1 MHNTHDE
8 GVLLNEWAT
17 PIDCREPLGR
27 GEKLDDERLVFFSTS
42 SHGDGVRQQIEKVL
56 EQRSKTFNAILRQTP
71 TVEDALTLL
80 LDGVGDLVAMS
91 PENWLQHRS
100 DDISIIG
107 LLSRREPTWVLVS
120 DDKPEY
126 LVKNAKIICHH
137 PLLQRQMHRLRQDYD
152 LMTKDEIELGPRD
165 VESKEEIEQLE
176 SLRIDGV
183 IDGYVVKR
191 SQYNLLSGKTRRHT
205 LGLHKG
211 SPERSHFVPPPLN
224 GFTLLVGRK
233 GFPKQRVQ
241 HILDPSAEFA
251 YRIESALLES
261 IPLDLVDFTGI
272 HVEQR
277 GIGAILREAKKN
289 NDDWTMTAVINPEKK
304 VKDAG
309 TRVEMR
315 IETLSV
321 DGKVSACA
329 EQIGPLEKHRIAM
342 LNLLQEWGSML
353 TTLTSEHPATLRRV
367 RNMPDEFHEERPAMM
382 RIHSDESE

>member
-1 MHNTHDE
+1 ME
-8 GVLLNEWAT
+8 
-17 PIDCREPLGR
+17 
-27 GEKLDDERLVFFSTS
+27 DERLVFLSTS

-56 EQRSKTFNAILRQTP
+56 EQRSNTFNAVLRQAP
-71 TVEDALTLL
+71 TIDDAIALL
-80 LDGVGDLVAMS
+80 NDGVGDLVAMS
-91 PENWLQHRS
+91 PENWNLHQS
-100 DDISIIG
+100 DKLAIVG

-126 LVKNAKIICHH
+126 LIKHARIVCQH
-137 PLLQRQMHRLRQDYD
+137 PLIQRQMLRLRPD
-152 LMTKDEIELGPRD
+152 LNLLGKED
-165 VESKEEIEQLE
+165 VDVRLEFDSREEIERLE
-176 SLRIDGV
+176 ELRLDGE

-205 LGLHKG
+205 LGLQKG

-224 GFTLLVGRK
+224 GFTLIVGRV
-233 GFPKQRVQ
+233 GFPKQRVE

-261 IPLDLVDFTGI
+261 IPSDLVELTGI

-277 GIGAILREAKKN
+277 GIGTILREAKRN
-289 NDDWTMTAVINPEKK
+289 NDDWTMSAMIDTEKK
-304 VKDAG
+304 VRDSG

-329 EQIGPLEKHRIAM
+329 EQVGPLEKHRIAM
-342 LNLLQEWGSML
+342 VNLLQEWGSVL
-353 TTLTSEHPATLRRV
+353 TTLTSEHQATNRKI

>member
-1 MHNTHDE
+1 MS
-8 GVLLNEWAT
+8 
-17 PIDCREPLGR
+17 
-27 GEKLDDERLVFFSTS
+27 DERLVFLSTS

-56 EQRSKTFNAILRQTP
+56 EQRSKTFDAILRQAP
-71 TVEDALTLL
+71 AIEDAIALL
-80 LDGVGDLVAMS
+80 NDGHGDLVAMS
-91 PENWLQHRS
+91 PENWIEHQNDNLA
-100 DDISIIG
+100 IVG

-126 LVKNAKIICHH
+126 LIKNAHIVCHH
-137 PLLQRQMHRLRQDYD
+137 PLLQRQMLRLRQD
-152 LMTKDEIELGPRD
+152 LNLVTKQEVGLDEEYGSR
-165 VESKEEIEQLE
+165 EEIEHLEQL
-176 SLRIDGV
+176 RQDGT

-224 GFTLLVGRK
+224 GFTLIVGRV
-233 GFPKQRVQ
+233 GFPKQRIE

-261 IPLDLVDFTGI
+261 VPRDLVELTGI

-277 GIGAILREAKKN
+277 GVGTILREAKRN
-289 NDDWTMTAVINPEKK
+289 NDDWTMTAMIDTEKK
-304 VKDAG
+304 VRDAG

-329 EQIGPLEKHRIAM
+329 EQVGPIEKHRIAM
-342 LNLLQEWGSML
+342 VNLLQEWGGVL
-353 TTLTSEHPATLRRV
+353 TTLTSEHQATNRKM
-367 RNMPDEFHEERPAMM
+367 RNMPDEFHEDRPAMM

>member
-1 MHNTHDE
+1 MS
-8 GVLLNEWAT
+8 
-17 PIDCREPLGR
+17 
-27 GEKLDDERLVFFSTS
+27 DERLVFLSTS

-56 EQRSKTFNAILRQTP
+56 EQRSKTFDAILRQAP
-71 TVEDALTLL
+71 AIEDALALL
-80 LDGVGDLVAMS
+80 NEGVGDLVAMS
-91 PENWLQHRS
+91 PENWIEHEN
-100 DDISIIG
+100 DDVAIVG

-126 LVKNAKIICHH
+126 MIKNAHIVCHH
-137 PLLQRQMHRLRQDYD
+137 PLLQRQMLRLRQDLNLVTKQEVGLDEEYD
-152 LMTKDEIELGPRD
+152 SR
-165 VESKEEIEQLE
+165 EEIEHLE
-176 SLRIDGV
+176 KLRQDGT

-224 GFTLLVGRK
+224 GFTLIVGRV
-233 GFPKQRVQ
+233 GFPKQRIE

-261 IPLDLVDFTGI
+261 VPRDLVELTGI

-277 GIGAILREAKKN
+277 GIGTILREAKRN
-289 NDDWTMTAVINPEKK
+289 RDDWTMTAMIDTEKK
-304 VKDAG
+304 VRDAG

-329 EQIGPLEKHRIAM
+329 EQVGPIEKHRIAM
-342 LNLLQEWGSML
+342 VNLLQEWGDVL
-353 TTLTSEHPATLRRV
+353 TTLTSEHQATNRKM
-367 RNMPDEFHEERPAMM
+367 RNMPDEFHEDRPAMM

>member
-1 MHNTHDE
+1 ME
-8 GVLLNEWAT
+8 
-17 PIDCREPLGR
+17 
-27 GEKLDDERLVFFSTS
+27 DERLVFLSTS

-56 EQRSKTFNAILRQTP
+56 EQRSNTFNAILRQAP
-71 TVEDALTLL
+71 TIDDAIALL
-80 LDGVGDLVAMS
+80 NDGVGDLVAMS
-91 PENWLQHRS
+91 PENWNLHQN
-100 DDISIIG
+100 DNLAIVG

-126 LVKNAKIICHH
+126 LIKHARIVCQH
-137 PLLQRQMHRLRQDYD
+137 PLIKRQMLRLRQD
-152 LMTKDEIELGPRD
+152 LNLLEKED
-165 VESKEEIEQLE
+165 VDVRLEVDSREEIERLE
-176 SLRIDGV
+176 ELRLDGA

-205 LGLHKG
+205 LGLQKG

-224 GFTLLVGRK
+224 GFTLIVGRV
-233 GFPKQRVQ
+233 GFPKQRVE

-261 IPLDLVDFTGI
+261 IPSDLVELTGI

-277 GIGAILREAKKN
+277 GVGTILREAKRN
-289 NDDWTMTAVINPEKK
+289 NDDWTMSAMFDTEKK
-304 VKDAG
+304 VRESG

-329 EQIGPLEKHRIAM
+329 EQVGPIEKHRIAM
-342 LNLLQEWGSML
+342 VNLLQEWGSVL
-353 TTLTSEHPATLRRV
+353 TTLTSEHQATNRKI

>member
-1 MHNTHDE
+1 ME
-8 GVLLNEWAT
+8 
-17 PIDCREPLGR
+17 
-27 GEKLDDERLVFFSTS
+27 DERLVFLSTS

-56 EQRSKTFNAILRQTP
+56 EQRSNTFNAILRQAP
-71 TVEDALTLL
+71 TIEDAIALL
-80 LDGVGDLVAMS
+80 NDGVGDLVAMS
-91 PENWLQHRS
+91 PDNWSQHQS
-100 DDISIIG
+100 DNLAIVG

-126 LVKNAKIICHH
+126 LIKHARIVCQH
-137 PLLQRQMHRLRQDYD
+137 PLIQRQMLRLRQD
-152 LMTKDEIELGPRD
+152 LNLLVKGD
-165 VESKEEIEQLE
+165 VEVREEVDSREEIERLE
-176 SLRIDGV
+176 ELRLNGT

-205 LGLHKG
+205 LGLQKG

-224 GFTLLVGRK
+224 GFTLIVGRV
-233 GFPKQRVQ
+233 GFPKQRVE

-261 IPLDLVDFTGI
+261 IPSDLVELTGI

-277 GIGAILREAKKN
+277 GVGTILREAKRN
-289 NDDWTMTAVINPEKK
+289 NDDWTMSAMIDTEKK
-304 VKDAG
+304 VRESG

-329 EQIGPLEKHRIAM
+329 EQVGPIEKHRIAM
-342 LNLLQEWGSML
+342 VNLLQEWGSVL
-353 TTLTSEHPATLRRV
+353 TTLTSEHQATNRKI
-367 RNMPDEFHEERPAMM
+367 RNMPDEFHEDRPAMM

>member
-1 MHNTHDE
+1 M
-8 GVLLNEWAT
+8 
-17 PIDCREPLGR
+17 
-27 GEKLDDERLVFFSTS
+27 DDERLVFLSTS
-42 SHGDGVRQQIEKVL
+42 SHGDGVRQQVEKVL

-71 TVEDALTLL
+71 TIEDALSLL
-80 LDGVGDLVAMS
+80 ADGMGDLVAMS
-91 PENWLQHRS
+91 PENWLQHRN
-100 DDISIIG
+100 DNIAIVG

-126 LVKNAKIICHH
+126 LVKNARIICHH
-137 PLLQRQMHRLRQDYD
+137 PLLQRQMHRLRQDYEL
-152 LMTKDEIELGPRD
+152 LMKDQVELGEQEFDSR
-165 VESKEEIEQLE
+165 EEIEQME
-176 SLRIDGV
+176 SLRADGI

-191 SQYNLLSGKTRRHT
+191 SQYNLLSSKTRRHT

-211 SPERSHFVPPPLN
+211 SPERTHFVPPPLN
-224 GFTLLVGRK
+224 GFTLLVGRV
-233 GFPKQRVQ
+233 GFPKQRIE

-261 IPLDLVDFTGI
+261 IPSDLVDLTGI

-277 GIGAILREAKKN
+277 GIGTILREAKRNK
-289 NDDWTMTAVINPEKK
+289 DDWTMTAVINPEKK

-329 EQIGPLEKHRIAM
+329 EQVGPIEKHRVAM
-342 LNLLQEWGSML
+342 VNLLQEWGSML
-353 TTLTSEHPATLRRV
+353 TTLTSEHAATNRRV
-367 RNMPDEFHEERPAMM
+367 RDMPDEFHEERPAMM

>member
-1 MHNTHDE
+1 ME
-8 GVLLNEWAT
+8 
-17 PIDCREPLGR
+17 
-27 GEKLDDERLVFFSTS
+27 DERLVFLSTS

-56 EQRSKTFNAILRQTP
+56 EQRSNTFNAILRQAP
-71 TVEDALTLL
+71 TIEDAIALL
-80 LDGVGDLVAMS
+80 NDGVGDLVAMS
-91 PENWLQHRS
+91 PENWNQYLN
-100 DDISIIG
+100 DNLVIVG

-126 LVKNAKIICHH
+126 LIKHARVVCQH
-137 PLLQRQMHRLRQDYD
+137 PLIQRQMLRLRQD
-152 LMTKDEIELGPRD
+152 LNLLVKED
-165 VESKEEIEQLE
+165 VEVREEVDSREEIERLE
-176 SLRIDGV
+176 ELRLNAT

-205 LGLHKG
+205 LGLQKG

-224 GFTLLVGRK
+224 GFTLIVGRV
-233 GFPKQRVQ
+233 GFPKQRVE

-261 IPLDLVDFTGI
+261 IPSDLVELTGI

-277 GIGAILREAKKN
+277 GVGTILREAKRN
-289 NDDWTMTAVINPEKK
+289 NDDWTMSAMIDTEKK
-304 VKDAG
+304 VRESG

-329 EQIGPLEKHRIAM
+329 EQVGPIEKHRIAM
-342 LNLLQEWGSML
+342 VNLLQEWGSVL
-353 TTLTSEHPATLRRV
+353 TTLTSEHQATNRKI
-367 RNMPDEFHEERPAMM
+367 RNMPDEFHEDRPAMM

>member
-1 MHNTHDE
+1 ME
-8 GVLLNEWAT
+8 
-17 PIDCREPLGR
+17 
-27 GEKLDDERLVFFSTS
+27 DERLVFLSTS

-56 EQRSKTFNAILRQTP
+56 EQRSNTFNAILRQAP
-71 TVEDALTLL
+71 TIDDAIALL
-80 LDGVGDLVAMS
+80 NDGVGDLVAMS
-91 PENWLQHRS
+91 PENWNQHQN
-100 DDISIIG
+100 DNLAIVG

-126 LVKNAKIICHH
+126 LIKHARIVCQH
-137 PLLQRQMHRLRQDYD
+137 PLIQRQMLRLRQD
-152 LMTKDEIELGPRD
+152 LNLLEKED
-165 VESKEEIEQLE
+165 VEVRQEVDSREEIERLE
-176 SLRIDGV
+176 ELRVDGE

-191 SQYNLLSGKTRRHT
+191 SQYNLLSRKTRRHT
-205 LGLHKG
+205 LGLQKG

-224 GFTLLVGRK
+224 GFTLIVGRV
-233 GFPKQRVQ
+233 GFPKQRVE

-261 IPLDLVDFTGI
+261 IPSDLVELTGI

-277 GIGAILREAKKN
+277 GVGTILREAKRN
-289 NDDWTMTAVINPEKK
+289 NDDWTMSAMIDTEKK
-304 VKDAG
+304 VRQSG

-329 EQIGPLEKHRIAM
+329 EQVGPIEKHRIAM
-342 LNLLQEWGSML
+342 VNLLQEWGSVL
-353 TTLTSEHPATLRRV
+353 TTLTSEHQATNRKI

>member
-1 MHNTHDE
+1 M
-8 GVLLNEWAT
+8 
-17 PIDCREPLGR
+17 
-27 GEKLDDERLVFFSTS
+27 DDERLVFLSTS
-42 SHGDGVRQQIEKVL
+42 SHGDGVRQQVEKVL

-71 TVEDALTLL
+71 TIDDALTLL

-91 PENWLQHRS
+91 PQNWIEHQNEN
-100 DDISIIG
+100 IAIIG

-126 LVKNAKIICHH
+126 LIKNARIVCHH
-137 PLLQRQMHRLRQDYD
+137 PLLQRQMLRLRQDFD
-152 LMTKDEIELGPRD
+152 LQTKQQVELEGLEDESR
-165 VESKEEIEQLE
+165 EEIEQLE
-176 SLRIDGV
+176 SLRVDGT

-191 SQYNLLSGKTRRHT
+191 SQYNLLSSKTRRHT

-224 GFTLLVGRK
+224 GFTLLVGRV
-233 GFPKQRVQ
+233 GFPKNKVE

-251 YRIESALLES
+251 YRIESSLLES
-261 IPLDLVDFTGI
+261 IPSDLVELTGI

-277 GIGAILREAKKN
+277 GVGTILREAKRN
-289 NDDWTMTAVINPEKK
+289 NDDWTMGAMIDTEKN
-304 VKDAG
+304 VRDAG

-315 IETLSV
+315 IETLSI

-329 EQIGPLEKHRIAM
+329 EQVGPIEKHRVAAI
-342 LNLLQEWGSML
+342 NLLQEWGSML
-353 TTLTSEHPATLRRV
+353 TTLTSEHKATLRRV
-367 RNMPDEFHEERPAMM
+367 RDMPDEFHEDRPAMM

>member
-1 MHNTHDE
+1 
-8 GVLLNEWAT
+8 
-17 PIDCREPLGR
+17 
-27 GEKLDDERLVFFSTS
+27 
-42 SHGDGVRQQIEKVL
+42 EKVL
-56 EQRSKTFNAILRQTP
+56 EQRSKTFDAILRQAP
-71 TVEDALTLL
+71 AIEDALALL
-80 LDGVGDLVAMS
+80 NEGVGDLVAMS
-91 PENWLQHRS
+91 PENWIEHQNDNLA
-100 DDISIIG
+100 IVG

-126 LVKNAKIICHH
+126 LIKNAHIVCHH
-137 PLLQRQMHRLRQDYD
+137 PLLQRQMLRLRQDLNLVTKQEVGLDEEYD
-152 LMTKDEIELGPRD
+152 SR
-165 VESKEEIEQLE
+165 EEIEHLE
-176 SLRIDGV
+176 KLRQGGT

-224 GFTLLVGRK
+224 GFTLIVGRV
-233 GFPKQRVQ
+233 GFPKQRIE

-261 IPLDLVDFTGI
+261 VPRDLVELTGI

-277 GIGAILREAKKN
+277 GIGTILREAKRN
-289 NDDWTMTAVINPEKK
+289 RDDWTMTAMIDTEKK
-304 VKDAG
+304 VRDAG

-329 EQIGPLEKHRIAM
+329 EQVGPIEKHRIAM
-342 LNLLQEWGSML
+342 VNLLQEWGDVL
-353 TTLTSEHPATLRRV
+353 TTLTSEHQATNRKM
-367 RNMPDEFHEERPAMM
+367 RNMPDEFHEDRPAMM

>member
-1 MHNTHDE
+1 ME
-8 GVLLNEWAT
+8 
-17 PIDCREPLGR
+17 
-27 GEKLDDERLVFFSTS
+27 DERLVFLSTS

-56 EQRSKTFNAILRQTP
+56 EQRSNTFNAVLRQAP
-71 TVEDALTLL
+71 TIDDAIALL
-80 LDGVGDLVAMS
+80 NDGIGDLVAMS
-91 PENWLQHRS
+91 PENWTQHQG
-100 DDISIIG
+100 DNLAIVG

-126 LVKNAKIICHH
+126 LIKHARIVCQH
-137 PLLQRQMHRLRQDYD
+137 PLIQRQMLRLRQD
-152 LMTKDEIELGPRD
+152 LNLLQTRD
-165 VESKEEIEQLE
+165 VDVREEVDSSEEIERLE
-176 SLRIDGV
+176 ELRLDGT

-205 LGLHKG
+205 LGLQKG

-224 GFTLLVGRK
+224 GFTLIVGRV
-233 GFPKQRVQ
+233 GFPKHKVE

-261 IPLDLVDFTGI
+261 IPSELVDLTGI

-277 GIGAILREAKKN
+277 GIGTILREAKRN
-289 NDDWTMTAVINPEKK
+289 NDDWTMSAMIDTEKK
-304 VKDAG
+304 VRESG

-329 EQIGPLEKHRIAM
+329 EQVGPIEKHRIAM
-342 LNLLQEWGSML
+342 VNLLQEWGSVL
-353 TTLTSEHPATLRRV
+353 TTLTSEHQATNRRV

>member
-1 MHNTHDE
+1 MS
-8 GVLLNEWAT
+8 
-17 PIDCREPLGR
+17 
-27 GEKLDDERLVFFSTS
+27 DERLVFLSTS

-56 EQRSKTFNAILRQTP
+56 EQRSKTFDAILRQAP
-71 TVEDALTLL
+71 AIEDALALL
-80 LDGVGDLVAMS
+80 NEGVGDLVAMS
-91 PENWLQHRS
+91 PENWIEHQNDNLA
-100 DDISIIG
+100 IVG

-126 LVKNAKIICHH
+126 LIKNAHIVCHH
-137 PLLQRQMHRLRQDYD
+137 PLLQRQMLRLRQDLNLVTKQEVGLDEEYD
-152 LMTKDEIELGPRD
+152 SR
-165 VESKEEIEQLE
+165 EEIEHLE
-176 SLRIDGV
+176 KLRQDGT

-224 GFTLLVGRK
+224 GFTLIVGRV
-233 GFPKQRVQ
+233 GFPKQRIE

-261 IPLDLVDFTGI
+261 VPRDLVELTGI

-277 GIGAILREAKKN
+277 GIGTILREAKRN
-289 NDDWTMTAVINPEKK
+289 RDDWTMTAMIDTEKK
-304 VKDAG
+304 VRDAG

-329 EQIGPLEKHRIAM
+329 EQVGPIEKHRIAM
-342 LNLLQEWGSML
+342 VNLLQEWGDVL
-353 TTLTSEHPATLRRV
+353 TTLTSEHQATNRKM
-367 RNMPDEFHEERPAMM
+367 RNMPDEFHEDRPAMM